1 VVALIGVHG
10 YNETRF
16 NLGELRASAEPL
28 LARARQISDR
38 ARSEYEDLALA
49 TLAPSPLNGP
59 YYRLDDK
66 LNEAETIEQPA
77 DGLVTADGAIVHAF
91 EFENAAK
98 PEFVAASD
106 TTPPEVEGGM
116 LKVQGDKVHFTNS
129 TEMAVP
135 REQIGDIVIRAR
147 DRTHLDDPGMVE
159 G

>member
-49 TLAPSPLNGP
+49 TLAPSPLNEP

-77 DGLVTADGAIVHAF
+77 DGLVTADGGHRSRLRI
-91 EFENAAK
+91 
-98 PEFVAASD
+98 
-106 TTPPEVEGGM
+106 
-116 LKVQGDKVHFTNS
+116 
-129 TEMAVP
+129 
-135 REQIGDIVIRAR
+135 RERSKAGVRRCQRHYPAR
-147 DRTHLDDPGMVE
+147 G
-159 G
+159 